1 MRQYTVV
8 FMEQRMGGSRLVPMT
23 GECGPASFQA
33 EDEDAALAY
42 IEEHLIPQ
50 LKASVRAELSSLR
63 IMTDPNSPTGT
74 RLIDDTHANP
84 NVQDVY
90 VKYDPATQAVEVDW
104 DSTRTLLD
112 AQAPLLTTLTSR
124 SGPG

>member
-8 FMEQRMGGSRLVPMT
+8 FMEQPIGAPRLMPMT
-23 GECGPASFQA
+23 GEHGAASFPA

-42 IEEHLIPQ
+42 LEEHFIQQ
-50 LKASVRAELSSLR
+50 LKTCVRAELSSLR
-63 IMTDPNSPTGT
+63 IVTDPTSPTGT

-90 VKYDPATQAVEVDW
+90 VKYDPMTQAVQVDW

-112 AQAPLLTTLTSR
+112 GNGPVLTTLTSR
-124 SGPG
+124 SDPG